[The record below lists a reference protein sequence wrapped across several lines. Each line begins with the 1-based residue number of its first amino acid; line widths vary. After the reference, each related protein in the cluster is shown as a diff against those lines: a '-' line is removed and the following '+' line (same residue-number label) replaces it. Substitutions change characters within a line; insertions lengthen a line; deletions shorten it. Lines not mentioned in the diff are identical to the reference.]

1 MRCFIAVDLEK
12 DIAEKVKEIQH
23 KIAKLN
29 VDVKFVEPENLHITL
44 NFLGE
49 VNENELE
56 EIKKPLVQCLKD
68 FHVFKIRISGLGFFG
83 SPNYIRTLWFGLCEG
98 ENEFVK
104 LMKSVNECVNIGKSS
119 KKAHLTIG
127 RVRSGKNRELL
138 ANFINKLK
146 DVNVGEMY
154 VKNVKL
160 KKSVL
165 MKKGPIY
172 SDLVVFKLGG
182 NINE

>member
-1 MRCFIAVDLEK
+1 MRCFIAVDLKK

-23 KIAKLN
+23 KIANLD
-29 VDVKFVEPENLHITL
+29 VDVKFVEPENLHFTL

-49 VNENELE
+49 VNEKEVE

-68 FHVFKIRISGLGFFG
+68 FHIFKIRISGLGFFG
-83 SPNYIRTLWFGLCEG
+83 GSNYIRTLWFGLCEG

-104 LMKSVNECVNIGKSS
+104 LMKRVNKYVKIGKGGE
-119 KKAHLTIG
+119 KAHLTIG
-127 RVRSGKNRELL
+127 RVRSGKNREVL

-146 DVNVGEMY
+146 GVNIGEMY

-165 MKKGPIY
+165 TQKGPVY
-172 SDLVVFKLGG
+172 SDLVVFKLRET
-182 NINE
+182 INE

>member
-1 MRCFIAVDLEK
+1 
-12 DIAEKVKEIQH
+12 
-23 KIAKLN
+23 
-29 VDVKFVEPENLHITL
+29 
-44 NFLGE
+44 
-49 VNENELE
+49 
-56 EIKKPLVQCLKD
+56 
-68 FHVFKIRISGLGFFG
+68 
-83 SPNYIRTLWFGLCEG
+83 
-98 ENEFVK
+98 
-104 LMKSVNECVNIGKSS
+104 VNIGKSS

-165 MKKGPIY
+165 MQKGPLY

-182 NINE
+182 NIYE